1 MRFWRVPTA
10 RMAQPE
16 KMPRGGLRAFTL
28 IELLVVIAIIAILA
42 ALLLPALA
50 RAKSKAQQTT
60 CISNLKQ
67 VGLALVLY
75 SDDFGGYWPF
85 ASDTSQPD
93 PNIWTKE
100 LQPYIRLRGNQASG
114 QENPVFICP
123 RTKYDGWPNTADIS
137 RSYGCSG
144 TMLGPTGTGGLT
156 SSKSRKND
164 TMKVPTESLLVVEGK
179 KETPLDPS
187 CRWARSNYP
196 WKAPYASTDLAMAS
210 SDSNVNLDFR
220 HDKAMTVLYGDNG
233 VRVIKFSYATTSKGV
248 TNITQQNWDN
258 YP

>member
-1 MRFWRVPTA
+1 MNSWRLPATQSCKSERTPA
-10 RMAQPE
+10 D
-16 KMPRGGLRAFTL
+16 GFRAFTL

-50 RAKSKAQQTT
+50 KAKSKAQQTT

-75 SDDFGGYWPF
+75 ADDYNGYWPF
-85 ASDTSQPD
+85 ASDTTQPD

-100 LQPYIRLRGNQASG
+100 LQPYIRLRGNQTSG

-123 RTKYDGWPNTADIS
+123 RAKYDGWPSTSDLS
-137 RSYGCSG
+137 RTYGCTG
-144 TMLGPTGTGGLT
+144 TMLGPTGSGGLT
-156 SSKSRKND
+156 STKPRKSNMMKNPSD
-164 TMKVPTESLLVVEGK
+164 SLLVVEGK
-179 KETPLDPS
+179 KEDLAAAT
-187 CRWARSNYP
+187 RWCRSNYP
-196 WKAPYASTDLAMAS
+196 WKAPYASTDLAMSSAS
-210 SDSNVNLDFR
+210 TTVNLDFR
-220 HDKAMTVLYGDNG
+220 HDTAMTVLYGDSS
-233 VRVIKFSYATTSKGV
+233 VRVIKFSYATTSGGR

>member
-1 MRFWRVPTA
+1 MKSRRLPDVRRT
-10 RMAQPE
+10 QPE
-16 KMPRGGLRAFTL
+16 QMPQGRLRAFTL

-75 SDDFGGYWPF
+75 SDDFNGYWPF
-85 ASDTSQPD
+85 ASDTTQPD

-100 LQPYIRLRGNQASG
+100 LAPYMRLRGNQDTG

-123 RTKYDGWPNTADIS
+123 RAKYDGWPSSSELS
-137 RSYGCSG
+137 RTYGCTG
-144 TMLGPTGTGGLT
+144 TMLGPTGNGGLT
-156 SSKSRKND
+156 ASIPRKSNSMKNAS
-164 TMKVPTESLLVVEGK
+164 ESLLVVEGK
-179 KETPLDPS
+179 KENIAPDT
-187 CRWARSNYP
+187 RWCRSNYK
-196 WKAPYASTDLAMAS
+196 WGAPYASTDLAMTSAAAT
-210 SDSNVNLDFR
+210 VNLDFR
-220 HDKAMTVLYGDNG
+220 HDTAMTVLYGDNS
-233 VRVIKFSYATTSKGV
+233 VRVIKFSYATTSGGR

>member
-1 MRFWRVPTA
+1 MNSWRLPA
-10 RMAQPE
+10 PPKIQSAKAPE
-16 KMPRGGLRAFTL
+16 GGCKAFTL

-75 SDDFGGYWPF
+75 SDDFSGYWPV
-85 ASDTSQPD
+85 ASDSTVVPEL
-93 PNIWTKE
+93 IWTKE
-100 LQPYIRLRGNQASG
+100 LQPYIRLRGDQTTG

-123 RTKYDGWPNTADIS
+123 TTKYDGWPDTHDLS
-137 RSYGCSG
+137 RTYGCTG
-144 TMLGPTGTGGLT
+144 TMLGPTGSGGLT
-156 SSKSRKND
+156 STRCRKVTSMHN
-164 TMKVPTESLLVVEGK
+164 PTDSLLVIEGK
-179 KETPLDPS
+179 KESPLDPS

-196 WKAPYASTDLAMAS
+196 WKAPYASTDLAMS
-210 SDSNVNLDFR
+210 SAAKTVNLDFR
-220 HDKAMTVLYGDNG
+220 HENKMTVLYGDSSA
-233 VRVIKFSYATTSKGV
+233 RVIKFSYATTSGGS
-248 TNITQQNWDN
+248 TNVTQQNWDN

>member
-1 MRFWRVPTA
+1 MKSWRLPAA
-10 RMAQPE
+10 RTTQPE
-16 KMPRGGLRAFTL
+16 EMPKGGLRAFTL

-75 SDDFGGYWPF
+75 SDDFNGYWPF
-85 ASDTSQPD
+85 ASDTTQPD

-100 LQPYIRLRGNQASG
+100 LQAYMRLRDNQTSG

-123 RTKYDGWPNTADIS
+123 RTKYDGWPSTSDLS
-137 RSYGCSG
+137 RTYGCTG
-144 TMLGPTGTGGLT
+144 TMLGPTGSGGLT
-156 SSKSRKND
+156 STKCRKSNS
-164 TMKVPTESLLVVEGK
+164 MKIPTESLLVVEGK
-179 KETPLDPS
+179 KEDIAPAT
-187 CRWARSNYP
+187 RWCRSNYP
-196 WKAPYASTDLAMAS
+196 WKAPYAETDLAMS
-210 SDSNVNLDFR
+210 SAAATVNLDFR
-220 HDKAMTVLYGDNG
+220 HDSAMTVLYGDNS
-233 VRVIKFSYATTSKGV
+233 VRVIKFNYATTSGGRTNV
-248 TNITQQNWDN
+248 TQANWDN

>member
-1 MRFWRVPTA
+1 MA
-10 RMAQPE
+10 RHE
-16 KMPRGGLRAFTL
+16 KMPSDGLRGFTL

-75 SDDFGGYWPF
+75 SDDFAGYWPF
-85 ASDTSQPD
+85 ASDSTQPD

-100 LQPYIRLRGNQASG
+100 LQPYIRLRGNQTSG
-114 QENPVFICP
+114 QENPVFLCP
-123 RTKYDGWPNTADIS
+123 RTKYDGWPKTSDLS
-137 RSYGCSG
+137 RTYGCTG

-156 SSKSRKND
+156 STKSRKND
-164 TMKVPTESLLVVEGK
+164 TMKVPTESLLVIEGK
-179 KETPLDPS
+179 KEDLATTT
-187 CRWARSNYP
+187 RWCRSNYP
-196 WKAPYASTDLAMAS
+196 WKAPYASTDLAMTSA
-210 SDSNVNLDFR
+210 DATVNLDFR
-220 HDKAMTVLYGDNG
+220 HDQAMTVLYGDNS
-233 VRVIKFSYATTSKGV
+233 VRVIKFNYATTSRGT

>member
-1 MRFWRVPTA
+1 MRSWQLPGA
-10 RMAQPE
+10 RIVQSE
-16 KMPRGGLRAFTL
+16 KELQRRPMAFTL

-75 SDDFGGYWPF
+75 SDDNNGYWPF
-85 ASDTSQPD
+85 ASDTTQPD

-100 LQPYIRLRGNQASG
+100 LQPYIRLRGNQTSG

-123 RTKYDGWPNTADIS
+123 RTKYDGWPNTSDLS
-137 RSYGCSG
+137 RTYGCTG
-144 TMLGPTGTGGLT
+144 TMLGPTGNGGLT
-156 SSKSRKND
+156 STKPRKSNS
-164 TMKVPTESLLVVEGK
+164 MHNPTESLLVIEGK
-179 KETPLDPS
+179 KETPLDPA

-196 WKAPYASTDLAMAS
+196 WKAPYASTDLAKS
-210 SDSNVNLDFR
+210 SAAATVNLDFR
-220 HDKAMTVLYGDNG
+220 HDTAMTVLYGDTS
-233 VRVIKFSYATTSKGV
+233 VRVLKFSYATTSGGV
-248 TNITQQNWDN
+248 TNVTQQNWDN